1 MVKLGE
7 EEVPSDELVVLVVD
21 DDVDAATA
29 LCCLLELLGCK
40 TAVAFDGPSAVKVGT
55 VTRPQAAF
63 IDLDLPGF
71 DGCEVLRRLK
81 SGGSAGPGRSV
92 CLTGHGGPL
101 DRARCFDAGFDEFW
115 SKPVAVTEVERA
127 LAASREAVRGDL
139 VHQDGGL
146 HGHAWLH

>member
-1 MVKLGE
+1 MVQLE
-7 EEVPSDELVVLVVD
+7 EDEVSSDELVVLVVD
-21 DDVDAATA
+21 DDVDAAAA

-40 TAVAFDGPSAVKVGT
+40 TAVAFDGPSAVLVGAA
-55 VTRPQAAF
+55 TRPHAAF

-81 SGGSAGPGRSV
+81 SSGLTGPSLSV
-92 CLTGHGGPL
+92 CLTGHGGSP

-115 SKPVAVTEVERA
+115 SKPLEVTEVERA
-127 LAASREAVRGDL
+127 LAASRKALRGDL
-139 VHQDGGL
+139 LQRDGWL